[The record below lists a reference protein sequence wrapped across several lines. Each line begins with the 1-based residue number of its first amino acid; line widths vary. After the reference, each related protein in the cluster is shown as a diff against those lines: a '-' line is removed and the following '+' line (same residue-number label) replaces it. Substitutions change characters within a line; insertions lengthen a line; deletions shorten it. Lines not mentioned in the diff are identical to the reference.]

1 MPSMPQ
7 YAQYAQYAHTLF
19 NNKICGRVD
28 DRSPCRLSDAI
39 AGESG
44 QELLSSCHPV
54 ILSLGAGAAGYPVRY
69 FSRKL
74 AETVGR
80 IRSLLYD

>member
-1 MPSMPQ
+1 MTEAPADSP
-7 YAQYAQYAHTLF
+7 TLLRE
-19 NNKICGRVD
+19 KVGRNF
-28 DRSPCRLSDAI
+28 
-39 AGESG
+39 
-44 QELLSSCHPV
+44 CHPV